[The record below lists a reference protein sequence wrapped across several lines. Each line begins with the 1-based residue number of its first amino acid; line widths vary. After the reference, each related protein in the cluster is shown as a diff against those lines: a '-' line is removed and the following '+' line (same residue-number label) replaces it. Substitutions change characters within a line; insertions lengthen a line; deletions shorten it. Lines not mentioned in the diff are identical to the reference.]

1 MEYFLESTHL
11 DNATAEMLKKYDTD
25 GNGSF
30 TKYEVVEIILDLRRE
45 IESNAA
51 LGRTNKF
58 LRQAICAAVVFCL
71 ILMSSIFGLTYAV
84 AALTAKLDVDAS
96 TGVMTTPDGK
106 HVVVTDSFSYK
117 AVTSHDELTGTHCL
131 ASAELGDL
139 IGRVVNG
146 NGVNLEMVGTG
157 VNGTEAEVQ
166 KLTGSLQ
173 FTEGS
178 ICFMASNGKEICAE
192 PSDDCAA
199 AAYTSGRRLASSVD
213 DCLAFGYSTVSTPW
227 IFWGLVSPAD
237 SCTRNCPTGD
247 RIATGQYKVT
257 SCVCE
262 CAVAAGSNFAF
273 SFTTRP

>member
-1 MEYFLESTHL
+1 MEYFLEATHL
-11 DNATAEMLKKYDTD
+11 DAATAEMLKKYDSD

-45 IESNAA
+45 MESNAA
-51 LGRTNKF
+51 LGRANKM
-58 LRQAICAAVVFCL
+58 LRRAICGAIVFCL

-106 HVVVTDSFSYK
+106 HVVATDSFSYK
-117 AVTSHDELTGTHCL
+117 AVTSRDDSTGAQCL
-131 ASAELGDL
+131 GSAELGDL

-166 KLTGSLQ
+166 KLTGSMQ
-173 FTEGS
+173 FSEGS
-178 ICFMASNGKEICAE
+178 LCFMASNGKEVCAE
-192 PSDDCAA
+192 LSDDCAA
-199 AAYTSGRRLASSVD
+199 AATTSGRRLASSVD
-213 DCLAFGYSTVSTPW
+213 DCLAFGASTAATPW
-227 IFWGLVSPAD
+227 IFGSFVSSAD
-237 SCTRNCPTGD
+237 TCTRSCPAGD
-247 RIATGQYKVT
+247 RIALRSYKVT

-262 CAVAAGSNFAF
+262 CAVTAGVNFGF
-273 SFTTRP
+273 SFSTRL